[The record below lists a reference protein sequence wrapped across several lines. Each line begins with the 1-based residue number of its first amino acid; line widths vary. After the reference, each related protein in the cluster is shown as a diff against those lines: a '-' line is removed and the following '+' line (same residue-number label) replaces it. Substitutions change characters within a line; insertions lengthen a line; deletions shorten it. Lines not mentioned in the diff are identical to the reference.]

1 MAYTAGQVI
10 KAAFQKI
17 LVQASEADL
26 VASEYQDAIMT
37 LNMLMADWESEGI
50 SLAYTTVVDLTDT
63 LTVPDGAIN
72 GIVNNLALELA
83 PEYDVTPSPLL
94 VTSAAS
100 SMKTVRKLG
109 QSLFAT
115 EFPTTLPIGSGN
127 DSYLYSDRYYDG
139 DEHND
144 TVTNEDDI
152 VVD

>member
-10 KAAFQKI
+10 RAALQKI

-26 VASEYQDAIMT
+26 VASEYQDAIIS
-37 LNMLMADWESEGI
+37 LNAMMADWENSGI
-50 SLAYTTVVDLTDT
+50 SLGYTAVSDLADT
-63 LTVPDGAIN
+63 LTVSDGAIR
-72 GIVNNLALELA
+72 GIINNLAIEVS
-83 PEYDVTPSPLL
+83 PDYDVTPSPLL
-94 VTSAAS
+94 MAAAAD
-100 SMKTVRKLG
+100 SMKTIRKLG

-115 EFPTTLPIGSGN
+115 EFPVTLPIGSGN
-127 DSYLYSDRYYDG
+127 DSYLYADRFYNG